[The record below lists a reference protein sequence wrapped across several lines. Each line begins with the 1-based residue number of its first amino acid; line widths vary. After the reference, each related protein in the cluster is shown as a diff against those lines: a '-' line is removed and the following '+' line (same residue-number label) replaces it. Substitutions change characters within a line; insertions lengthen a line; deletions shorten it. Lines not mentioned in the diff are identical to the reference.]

1 MAATPSLRVP
11 QQPVANPLWH
21 GQARKTYRYTR
32 SSPHE
37 SLPRPFPK
45 TLTVLLAAI
54 LVAAVFLS
62 PMGRALASTNLDLD
76 CKSAEIIEGGTL
88 DVKVKGHWDGNLHV
102 WWYTSDGTVIAGS
115 DYPELDGVK
124 QGSRKSGNTMTRT
137 IETLDNLYPELNE
150 TFNLRFSRQDNH
162 SDDTS
167 CVLTIKDDDK
177 GVRGMVI
184 SSSPADGL
192 RYRAGEVIEFALH
205 MNADVYINRILPPQI
220 SMDFRMEAGRTTSD
234 RPISIIRM
242 KPPIVIKRVVYVR
255 YTVQVDDLDT
265 NGVYVSHGDNTVGLT
280 GSLLIYQYVPS
291 RGGSNK
297 GDPIT
302 KYYRGRHFKDGQVD
316 GRPWV
321 KSLDVISTP
330 PDEETYYRTGEI
342 ELQVTF
348 SEPMDV
354 TGEPGVGFFIGG
366 DDEDAQRQATY
377 DRGSGTG
384 TPVFK
389 YAVQEEDTDGDGITV
404 ANGWKTNGLELD
416 EGESIVSTD
425 DDEASRYYKGI
436 HDPLEDHK
444 VDGSRTSSPVFVSAK
459 TNESGNRVTVTFS
472 KDVSPPSLLQTI
484 SDLFGVSLGRFYASV
499 FDFYAEHTTRP
510 SI

>member
-1 MAATPSLRVP
+1 MAATPSRRVP
-11 QQPVANPLWH
+11 QQPVANPWH

-54 LVAAVFLS
+54 LVAAAVFLS

-102 WWYTSDGTVIAGS
+102 WWYTSDGTAIAGS

-205 MNADVYINRILPPQI
+205 MNADVRVLHHHPPNL
-220 SMDFRMEAGRTTSD
+220 SMDFRMGSGEDNLRQGD
-234 RPISIIRM
+234 IRYPDS
-242 KPPIVIKRVVYVR
+242 KTYHYVRGVYFR
-255 YTVQVDDLDT
+255 YTVQEDDLDT
-265 NGVYVSHGDNTVGLT
+265 NGVYVCDGDNTVGLT
-280 GSLLIYQYVPS
+280 GSLVIYQYVRRYDGS
-291 RGGSNK
+291 SSNK

-330 PDEETYYRTGEI
+330 QDEETYYRNGEI
-342 ELQVTF
+342 ELQLTF

-354 TGEPGVGFFIGG
+354 TG
-366 DDEDAQRQATY
+366 
-377 DRGSGTG
+377 
-384 TPVFK
+384 
-389 YAVQEEDTDGDGITV
+389 
-404 ANGWKTNGLELD
+404 
-416 EGESIVSTD
+416 
-425 DDEASRYYKGI
+425 
-436 HDPLEDHK
+436 
-444 VDGSRTSSPVFVSAK
+444 
-459 TNESGNRVTVTFS
+459 
-472 KDVSPPSLLQTI
+472 
-484 SDLFGVSLGRFYASV
+484 
-499 FDFYAEHTTRP
+499 
-510 SI
+510 